1 MVTIIDIAR
10 LAGVAKSTVSR
21 YLNGGAVSEETRHKI
36 ERVIK
41 ETGYVP
47 NTFAQ
52 SLKAKRTGM
61 IGTIVPRLNSYA
73 ASRTMMGID
82 DQLKEAEYQ
91 MLIANT
97 NQNIERE
104 IDNIYSFARQKAA
117 GIILLATEITPA
129 HLEAVRSVNIPF
141 LIVGQQHEQL
151 YSVTHDDESSAYDLG
166 KMVLSKGHRKIAYLG
181 VTERDV
187 AVGLK
192 RKQGFARAVE
202 QAGDC
207 EVRYYET
214 SFAIADAR
222 ELALQIMQS
231 SDCPD
236 VFVCATDN
244 IALGVLKSAYQ
255 LGRSVPEHFSIT
267 GFGGYDVTEIVHP
280 GITTVQYDYQAA
292 GMLAARNIVHLIN
305 GEPIPKISISGYQ
318 IIERE
323 SLASF
328 Q

>member
-97 NQNIERE
+97 NQHIERE
-104 IDNIYSFARQKAA
+104 IEHIYSFARQKAA

-129 HLEAVRSVNIPF
+129 HLEAVRSMNIPF

-166 KMVLSKGHRKIAYLG
+166 NLVLSKGHRKIAYLG

-187 AVGLK
+187 AVGMK
-192 RKQGFARAVE
+192 RKQGFTRAVE

-214 SFAIADAR
+214 SFAIPDAR

-231 SDCPD
+231 PDCPD